1 MADLAVDLNCDMGE
15 SFGVYKLGCDE
26 EIVKFIS
33 SANIACG
40 WHAADPLVM
49 DHTVAL
55 AAAHGVAVGAHPG
68 LPDLAGFGRRNMDLA
83 PREIQTGV
91 LYQLG
96 ALHAFCRKH
105 GVRLGHV
112 KAHGSLYNV
121 ASVHRETALAVVE
134 AVRSFDP
141 ALVLVA
147 PAASEMY
154 LAARQCGLTV
164 ACEVFADRAYN
175 PDGSLVS
182 RSREGAVIHDPET
195 VAQRVVEMIRGRCVR
210 AIDGREI
217 PMKVDT
223 VCVHGDTPNAVALA
237 ETVRSHLARAGIA
250 LISLERMRPNNG

>member
-1 MADLAVDLNCDMGE
+1 MADLTVDLNCDMGE

-26 EIVKFIS
+26 EIVKFVS

-40 WHAADPLVM
+40 WHAGDPRVM

-55 AAAHGVAVGAHPG
+55 AAARGVGVGAHPG

-83 PREIQTGV
+83 PQEIQTGV
-91 LYQLG
+91 LYQIG
-96 ALHAFCRKH
+96 ALQAFCRKH

-112 KAHGSLYNV
+112 KAHGSLYNL
-121 ASVHRETALAVVE
+121 ASVHRETALAIVE

-147 PAASEMY
+147 PAGSEMY

-164 ACEVFADRAYN
+164 AGEVFADRAYN
-175 PDGSLVS
+175 PDGSLVP
-182 RSREGAVIHDPET
+182 RRQEGAVIHDPET
-195 VAQRVVEMIRGRCVR
+195 VAQRVVDMIREKCVR
-210 AIDGREI
+210 AIDGRRI

-223 VCVHGDTPNAVALA
+223 VCVHGDNPNAVALA
-237 ETVRSHLARAGIA
+237 ETVRNHLARAGIA
-250 LISLERMRPNNG
+250 VVPLERMQHHDG